1 MMMQPDMTNS
11 NIRTQIRKNRP
22 EEEFNLYEIL
32 FKYLAYWPWFVAS
45 VIICL
50 CCTFMYLRYSTP
62 IYSTSAKILI
72 KEQDN
77 YRSKSITPTSDVM
90 ELATINLT
98 SLFDNEL
105 EILKSKTLIKKAV
118 SDLGL
123 YITHSQRRKFGYDIM
138 LYKNS
143 PIQVHMT
150 PEDADKLLGGVELRM
165 LYDGKE
171 LTAYV
176 SYTNRKKEQKTL
188 ESRFTEFP
196 AIIPTEV
203 GVITLTPDSN
213 YIPQKAIELL
223 AKINNPRSTAASYR
237 ANMTISPTSKT
248 TTIANITVNN
258 AVPTRGADFINSLVK
273 VYNEDANNEKNEV
286 ALKTSE
292 FIEER
297 ISIINNELRNAED
310 ELATFKQRSG
320 LTDLTSNAQMALQ
333 EKRHYEQQFAE
344 NATQLNLV
352 QDLQSYL
359 QDTNNI
365 NEVIPS
371 NIGLQDANLKSVIDQ
386 YNKLIVERKR
396 LLRTSTENNPSVV
409 IIDLHIETMR
419 SSVQT
424 SINSVLRG
432 LKITQQDLQREV
444 NRLTDQIS
452 AAPEQEQEFMTIQ
465 RQQEIKAT
473 LYVLLLKKREEN
485 ALTLAATASNGRII
499 EAPASS
505 GPIAPRKKMF
515 LVTAI
520 MLGIGLPIGIIY
532 LMGLLKYKIENRMDV
547 EKLTKIPI
555 IGEISSCASTLK
567 NATNSVVVH
576 ENKNSLMEETFRAIR
591 TNLLFLLEKGQKVIL
606 ITSSIPQEGKSFVAA
621 NLAVS
626 LAFLGK
632 KTLIVGMDIRKPGLN
647 RTFGFSTRSHGI
659 TNYLQSPNE
668 VNLSDMI
675 MSSDI
680 SPNLYILPGGSV
692 PPNPTE
698 LVARPIF
705 DETIEQLKKQ
715 YDYIILDTAPIG
727 LVTDTSIIAHVADI
741 GIIVCRADYT
751 PKAAYRNIN
760 NLQEEQIFSKL
771 ATLIND
777 IDMNQRKNSY
787 SYGYGRK
794 YGYGYGRKYGYGYG
808 YGYGYEDEND
818 NNKKG
823 KS

>member
-1 MMMQPDMTNS
+1 MMHPDMINS
-11 NIRTQIRKNRP
+11 TPRPQVQRNRP
-22 EEEFNLYEIL
+22 EEEFNFYEIL
-32 FKYLAYWPWFVAS
+32 FKYLAYWPWFIAS
-45 VIICL
+45 IILSL
-50 CCTFMYLRYSTP
+50 CCTCAYLRYCTP

-72 KEQDN
+72 KEQDS
-77 YRSKSITPTSDVM
+77 YRGKSITPTSDVM

-123 YITHSQRRKFGYDIM
+123 YITHSERRKFGYDIQ

-143 PIQVHMT
+143 PIQVYMT
-150 PEDADKLLGGVELRM
+150 PEEANKLLGSVRLQM
-165 LYDGKE
+165 FYDGKE
-171 LTAYV
+171 LTAHV
-176 SYTNRKKEQKTL
+176 SYTNRRKEQKTF
-188 ESRFTEFP
+188 ETRFTEFP
-196 AIIPTEV
+196 AVIPTEV

-213 YIPQKAIELL
+213 YMPLETVELL
-223 AKINNPRSTAASYR
+223 ANISNPQSTAASYR
-237 ANMTISPTSKT
+237 AGMSISPTSKT
-248 TTIANITVNN
+248 TTIASITVNN
-258 AVPTRGADFINSLVK
+258 AIPARGADFINSLVK
-273 VYNEDANNEKNEV
+273 VYNEDANDEKNEV

-297 ISIINNELRNAED
+297 ISIINSELRNTED

-352 QDLQSYL
+352 QDLHNYL
-359 QDTNNI
+359 QDNTNI

-371 NIGLQDANLKSVIDQ
+371 NIGLQDANLKAIIDQ

-396 LLRTSTENNPSVV
+396 LLRTSTENNPAVV
-409 IIDLHIETMR
+409 SIDLHIEAMR

-432 LKITQQDLQREV
+432 LKITQQNLQHEV
-444 NRLTDQIS
+444 NRLAERIS

-473 LYVLLLKKREEN
+473 LYTLLLKKREEN

-499 EAPASS
+499 EAPASG
-505 GPIAPRKKMF
+505 GPIAPRKQMF
-515 LVTAI
+515 LVTALI
-520 MLGIGLPIGIIY
+520 LGLGLPIGIIY
-532 LMGLLKYKIENRMDV
+532 LMGLLKYKIESRTDV
-547 EKLTKIPI
+547 KKLTKIPI
-555 IGEISSCASTLK
+555 IGEVSSCAQILK
-567 NATNSVVVH
+567 DSTNSIVVR
-576 ENKNSLMEETFRAIR
+576 ENQNSLMEETFRAIR
-591 TNLLFLLEKGQKVIL
+591 TSLLFLLEKGQKVIL
-606 ITSSIPQEGKSFVAA
+606 VTSSIPQEGKSFVAA

-632 KTLIVGMDIRKPGLN
+632 KTLIIGMDIRKPGLN
-647 RTFGFSTRSHGI
+647 KTFGFSTRSYGI
-659 TNYLQSPNE
+659 TNYLQNPDE

-680 SPNLYILPGGSV
+680 SPNLHILPGGSV

-705 DETIEQLKKQ
+705 DETIEQLKQQ

-741 GIIVCRADYT
+741 GVVVCRADYT

-760 NLQEEQIFSKL
+760 SLQEEKIFSKL

-823 KS
+823 KN